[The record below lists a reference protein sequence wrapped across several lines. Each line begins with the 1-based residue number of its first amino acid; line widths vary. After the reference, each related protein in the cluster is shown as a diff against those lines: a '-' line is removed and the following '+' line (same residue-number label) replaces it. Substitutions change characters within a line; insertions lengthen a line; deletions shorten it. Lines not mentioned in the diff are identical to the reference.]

1 MRFISLLL
9 LGSIALSSELSVP
22 VVVELDSGAS
32 KGIVYS
38 ITRLTAEP
46 DKIRIQLYNRGTQ
59 DIRLKYSIIP
69 GAGDPIGDL
78 QKTSIIRKESTWPI
92 IGSGVVRCVFK
103 KPGIRIDEIEL
114 GVIEE
119 EEGYYYDA
127 EGNETRSVVFK
138 FIPDKK

>member
-1 MRFISLLL
+1 MRFFLLLL
-9 LGSIALSSELSVP
+9 LGSVILASELTVP

-32 KGIVYS
+32 KGIAYS

-46 DKIRIQLYNRGTQ
+46 DKIRIQLYNRGNR

-69 GAGDPIGDL
+69 GAGDIMGDI
-78 QKTSIIRKESTWPI
+78 QKTSIIRKESAWPI
-92 IGSGVVRCVFK
+92 IGSGVVRCSFR

-114 GVIEE
+114 GEIEE